1 MEDVKKKPGRPK
13 KVIENEDIKITTISA
28 TSPNAVEKKRLVL
41 SDLDELVVKSNVF
54 GELIY
59 INDRTGDQFIWE
71 NYGEEQ
77 TLTAKDIRDMKARQQ
92 MFFKEDW
99 VSIIDSHSVDMTIYT
114 LKDIYD
120 ALQVGRYYDEN
131 AIAFELD
138 DIFTMNEKEMR
149 ETISIMSDTIKRT
162 VVIRANDKIKDG
174 SLDSISKVKL
184 LEEVLNCELASPED

>member
-1 MEDVKKKPGRPK
+1 MEEIKKKPGRPK
-13 KVIENEDIKITTISA
+13 KIVSDEEIKT
-28 TSPNAVEKKRLVL
+28 EKKRLVL

-99 VSIIDSHSVDMTIYT
+99 VSIIDSHSVDMSVYT

-138 DIFTMNEKEMR
+138 DIFSMNEKEMR
-149 ETISIMSDTIKRT
+149 ETIASMSDTIKRT

-184 LEEVLNCELASPED
+184 LEKVLNCELASPED

>member
-13 KVIENEDIKITTISA
+13 KIENDDVKTTTTIA
-28 TSPNAVEKKRLVL
+28 IAPKTVEKKRLVL

-99 VSIIDSHSVDMTIYT
+99 ISIIDSHSVNMSEYT

-131 AIAFELD
+131 VIAFELD
-138 DIFTMNEKEMR
+138 DIFSMNEKEMR
-149 ETISIMSDTIKRT
+149 ETIASMSDTIKRT

>member
-13 KVIENEDIKITTISA
+13 KIENDDVKTTTTIA
-28 TSPNAVEKKRLVL
+28 MAPKTVEKKRLVL

-99 VSIIDSHSVDMTIYT
+99 ISIIDSHSVNMSEYT

-131 AIAFELD
+131 VIAFELD
-138 DIFTMNEKEMR
+138 DIFSMNEKEMR
-149 ETISIMSDTIKRT
+149 ETIASMSDTIKRT

>member
-13 KVIENEDIKITTISA
+13 KIENVDVKTTTTIA
-28 TSPNAVEKKRLVL
+28 IAPKTVEKKRLVL

-99 VSIIDSHSVDMTIYT
+99 ISIIDSHSVNMSEYT

-131 AIAFELD
+131 VIAFELD
-138 DIFTMNEKEMR
+138 DIFSMNEKEMR
-149 ETISIMSDTIKRT
+149 ETIASMSDTIKRT

>member
-13 KVIENEDIKITTISA
+13 KIENDDVKTTTTIA
-28 TSPNAVEKKRLVL
+28 MVPKTVEKKRLVL

-99 VSIIDSHSVDMTIYT
+99 ISIIDSHSVNMSEYT

-131 AIAFELD
+131 VIAFELD
-138 DIFTMNEKEMR
+138 DIFSMNEKEMR
-149 ETISIMSDTIKRT
+149 ETIASMSDTIKRT

>member
-1 MEDVKKKPGRPK
+1 MEEVKKKPGRPK
-13 KVIENEDIKITTISA
+13 KVVENEDIKTTTITA
-28 TSPNAVEKKRLVL
+28 TEKEVGKKRLVL

-99 VSIIDSHSVDMTIYT
+99 VSIIDSHSVDMDKFT

-120 ALQVGRYYDEN
+120 ALQVGRYYDEK
-131 AIAFELD
+131 AVDFELD
-138 DIFTMNEKEMR
+138 DIFSMNETKMR
-149 ETISIMSDTIKRT
+149 ETIFSLSDTIKRT

>member
-13 KVIENEDIKITTISA
+13 KVIENEDVKTTTTA
-28 TSPNAVEKKRLVL
+28 TIPKTVEKKRLVL

-99 VSIIDSHSVDMTIYT
+99 VSIIDSHSVDMSVYT

-138 DIFTMNEKEMR
+138 DIFSMNEKEMR
-149 ETISIMSDTIKRT
+149 ETIASMSDTIKKT

-184 LEEVLNCELASPED
+184 LEEILNCELASPED